1 MLTFLLVATVIVALG
16 VVTSGRDRT
25 GTDRIDR
32 DAQRVQNELTAIR
45 AYSGGALL
53 S

>member
-1 MLTFLLVATVIVALG
+1 MLTFLVIAAVLVALG
-16 VVTSGRDRT
+16 VVASGRNRT
-25 GTDRIDR
+25 GSPATDRDT
-32 DAQRVQNELTAIR
+32 QRVQNELAAIR

>member
-1 MLTFLLVATVIVALG
+1 MLTFLLIATVIVALG
-16 VVTSGRDRT
+16 VVIAGRERT
-25 GTDRIDR
+25 GSSVADR
-32 DAQRVQNELTAIR
+32 DAQRVQNELSAIR

>member
-1 MLTFLLVATVIVALG
+1 MLTFLFIATVIVALG
-16 VVTSGRDRT
+16 VVTAGRDRT
-25 GTDRIDR
+25 GSAPADR
-32 DAQRVQNELTAIR
+32 DAQRVQNELAAMR